1 MKIWLDDIR
10 VKPDE
15 TWTHMFTAQEA
26 IEALKTGEVDEISLD
41 HDLGLDTPENIYGT
55 GYDVAV
61 WIEEAAF
68 NRFIPRLTWHI
79 HSQNCVGVK
88 KMRIALENA
97 DTFWDSWE
105 AKDDL
110 GIAIEYNT
118 DIINEKEHHE

>member
-10 VKPDE
+10 LPPSIE
-15 TWTHMFTAQEA
+15 WTHFFTAKDV
-26 IEALKTGEVDEISLD
+26 INALRTVPVDEISLD
-41 HDLGLDTPENIYGT
+41 HDLGLPESIYGT

-105 AKDDL
+105 AKKDL